1 MASHLTFEQRQL
13 ARKLRREGQR
23 LADIARAVGCSLR
36 TARRVTHTVGKR
48 EAQQV
53 VWSPG
58 PRRLSLAER
67 EEISRGISAGEALR
81 SIARRLG
88 RAPSTVSRELRANGG
103 PTHYRCTRAHHD
115 AYVRARRPKPA
126 KLGASALAKAVEQWL
141 EQWWSPQAISR
152 RLRLEH
158 PDDRTMWVSH
168 ETIYQSIFVQGR
180 GELR

>member
-1 MASHLTFEQRQL
+1 
-13 ARKLRREGQR
+13 
-23 LADIARAVGCSLR
+23 
-36 TARRVTHTVGKR
+36 
-48 EAQQV
+48 
-53 VWSPG
+53 
-58 PRRLSLAER
+58 
-67 EEISRGISAGEALR
+67 
-81 SIARRLG
+81 
-88 RAPSTVSRELRANGG
+88 
-103 PTHYRCTRAHHD
+103 
-115 AYVRARRPKPA
+115 VRARRPKPA